1 MESNYTEAELNHND
15 QWDKWGRYKEMSN
28 KDLTTCFNGNKHIL
42 STRTSLRLLRVPD
55 DGQSLPETACLLST
69 ALMPGFF
76 YLPLEQSQN

>member
-42 STRTSLRLLRVPD
+42 STRTSLRVCSGYPMMDSLSQKQRV
-55 DGQSLPETACLLST
+55 SWA
-69 ALMPGFF
+69 
-76 YLPLEQSQN
+76 